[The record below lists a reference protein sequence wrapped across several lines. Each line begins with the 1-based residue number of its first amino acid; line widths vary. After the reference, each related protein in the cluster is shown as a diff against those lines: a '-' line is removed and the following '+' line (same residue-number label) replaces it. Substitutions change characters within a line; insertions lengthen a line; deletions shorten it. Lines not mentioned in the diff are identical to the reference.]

1 MKIRYFKL
9 KNWIIL
15 SLMSALGLN
24 ACHNTKDVAKDG
36 HRDKKPRPRQEIML
50 LYGVPPVDY
59 IEHLPDSVEGEDAT
73 PKDKGV
79 AEETKPQVRQEQP
92 LMYGVPTV
100 DFQLKGKVVDQQG
113 KPVRGAQVILLN
125 SEIDSENLDAANPE
139 YMKQYIKRSGDTTAT
154 DGSFKVSTFDRP
166 WDKQKLLVRD
176 VDGEEN
182 GVFNNQIIDV
192 EFPEGQGM
200 KPRTKEI
207 DVTVTRKK

>member
-59 IEHLPDSVEGEDAT
+59 IEHVPDSAEGEDAT

-79 AEETKPQVRQEQP
+79 AEETRPQVRQEQP
-92 LMYGVPTV
+92 E
-100 DFQLKGKVVDQQG
+100 FQ
-113 KPVRGAQVILLN
+113 
-125 SEIDSENLDAANPE
+125 PE
-139 YMKQYIKRSGDTTAT
+139 YAERADDELLQQELQRRLLQ
-154 DGSFKVSTFDRP
+154 RP
-166 WDKQKLLVRD
+166 
-176 VDGEEN
+176 
-182 GVFNNQIIDV
+182 
-192 EFPEGQGM
+192 
-200 KPRTKEI
+200 
-207 DVTVTRKK
+207 